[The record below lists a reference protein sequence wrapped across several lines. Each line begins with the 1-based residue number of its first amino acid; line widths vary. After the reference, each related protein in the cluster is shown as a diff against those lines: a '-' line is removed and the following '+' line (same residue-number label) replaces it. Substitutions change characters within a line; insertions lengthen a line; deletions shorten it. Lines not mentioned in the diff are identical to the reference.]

1 MNRITCLQYAGCDE
15 YSSAELAKDRLS
27 FRGGCGRQLG
37 QSEMKERRHPDID
50 RRENP
55 TRYDIKFPL
64 VDENGEYVEEDRSM
78 IADRRLNNI
87 AVEELDCEDY
97 TAAVI
102 NSEKD

>member
-37 QSEMKERRHPDID
+37 QSEMEERRYPDSD
-50 RRENP
+50 RRDNP
-55 TRYDIKFPL
+55 NRNDTEFPL
-64 VDENGEYVEEDRSM
+64 ADENGEYVEEDRST

-87 AVEELDCEDY
+87 AVEEVDCDAY
-97 TAAVI
+97 IAAVI
-102 NSEKD
+102 KSGNE